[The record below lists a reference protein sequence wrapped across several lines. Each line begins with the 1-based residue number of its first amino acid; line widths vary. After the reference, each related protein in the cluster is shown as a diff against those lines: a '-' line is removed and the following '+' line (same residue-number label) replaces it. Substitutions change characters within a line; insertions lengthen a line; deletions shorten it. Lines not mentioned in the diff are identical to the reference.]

1 MCWKRLEKRAMMHTL
16 NKRQGKWNGGGMLR
30 GDSKN
35 GHRRNNRGSENI
47 ARGRQRQMMLD
58 WTRSDGYGM
67 LKEEAQQRRSDDVG
81 SA

>member
-16 NKRQGKWNGGGMLR
+16 NKRQWKWTGACLEETLR
-30 GDSKN
+30 TVIEGTMEGVKT
-35 GHRRNNRGSENI
+35 
-47 ARGRQRQMMLD
+47 RGRQRQMMLD